1 MTKGLDWLSAITLF
15 GGIQGL
21 SLALALMVSH
31 RGNRKA
37 NQYLAL
43 FLFAFS
49 VQIFDYLYVYTGS

>member
-21 SLALALMVSH
+21 SLALMVSH